1 MSMIASITSVVVTL
15 TLIIIL
21 PSSLVLA
28 ESEDDKLS
36 FADSLEETLGHFW
49 AIEQNLDENNAELA
63 LVHATHPITE
73 LYDSMKPE
81 LKNANP
87 EFDEKMQKTLL
98 DLAKKTGAN
107 VTRQDAQ
114 VSLDQAKT
122 IIQEARILVVGQGL
136 SQDVT
141 FKAKLVQ
148 GLLKT
153 SIEEYAEGVQDGQI
167 EMMAEFQ
174 DGSAFVWRSQ
184 QIFDEIKPD
193 LPEHEVEEIE
203 EFYSDLWESYD
214 TKSDPEHVAIYAT
227 GIINEIGE
235 AIGEESEEVDL
246 LTYVENIRTL
256 LDQVKVTYAEGDN
269 DTALALATKA
279 YLDNFEYLEG
289 TIAESNPELVEEIE
303 LMMREELRDMIRNDV
318 PDIQVNQQVDSIL
331 VKMDTVAKIV
341 PEFGTVAIMILTVA
355 IISIIVLSAKSK
367 LSVIPRI

>member
-1 MSMIASITSVVVTL
+1 MITSITSIVVTIAL
-15 TLIIIL
+15 TMIL
-21 PSSLVLA
+21 PSQLALA
-28 ESEDDKLS
+28 ESEEDKVS
-36 FADSLEETLGHFW
+36 FAESLEETLGHFW
-49 AIEQNLDENNAELA
+49 AIEQNLDDNNTELA
-63 LVHATHPITE
+63 LVHATHPIAE

-81 LKNANP
+81 LKKANP

-98 DLAKKTGAN
+98 DLAKKTGSN

-114 VSLDQAKT
+114 VALDQAKT
-122 IIQEARILVVGQGL
+122 IIQEAKILVVGQEH
-136 SQDVT
+136 SQDII

-153 SIEEYAEGVQDGQI
+153 SIEEYAEGVQNGQI

-174 DGSAFVWRSQ
+174 DGSAFVWQSQ
-184 QIFDEIKPD
+184 QIFDEIKSD

-214 TKSDPEHVAIYAT
+214 TKSDPEHVATFAT
-227 GIINEIGE
+227 GIIKEISD
-235 AIGEESEEVDL
+235 AIGEENEETDL

-289 TIAESNPELVEEIE
+289 AIAESNPELVEEIE
-303 LMMREELRDMIRNDV
+303 LMMREELRDMIRNEV
-318 PDIQVNQQVDSIL
+318 PHIQVNQQVDSIL

-341 PEFGTVAIMILTVA
+341 PEFGTVAIFILA
-355 IISIIVLSAKSK
+355 IAVISIIAISAKSK
-367 LSVIPRI
+367 LGVIPRI